1 MVKKGAYRKS
11 RDKCVADDE
20 WGRSKYN
27 SESSSILPAPD
38 PTNGDLIDEVK
49 YHNKIMRNFP
59 KCPWIRGKSPEMPL
73 DQYPTRAFSFSKL
86 FEVLDFFVY
95 MQQKK
100 VK

>member
-38 PTNGDLIDEVK
+38 PTNGDIIEEV
-49 YHNKIMRNFP
+49 
-59 KCPWIRGKSPEMPL
+59 
-73 DQYPTRAFSFSKL
+73 
-86 FEVLDFFVY
+86 
-95 MQQKK
+95 
-100 VK
+100 